1 MDQRQLGTS
10 GLRVSALGLGTMTW
24 GRDTDSHDATEQF
37 RDFLDAGGTLIDT
50 AASYGDGGS
59 EELIG
64 TLMASVPRHD
74 VVLATKAGVRA
85 TRTGN
90 VVDAS
95 RGALLSS
102 LDASLTRLGTDH
114 VDLFLVQA
122 PDARTPLVETLSAL
136 KLAVTSGKARYVG
149 LCNHPGWT
157 TARAATLLE
166 AGDVEL
172 AAAQVEY
179 SLLARGVEREVVPA
193 ANALGTGIIAWSPLG
208 RGVLTGKYRRT
219 IPADSRAASIHL
231 AGFVAPYLDQ
241 ASSTVVDALAIA
253 AHGLGRELLEV
264 ALAWLLTRD
273 GVASALVGA
282 RTPAQLRA
290 SMAALDV
297 DLPIQVLSA
306 LDEISAPDIGYP
318 ERR

>member
-1 MDQRQLGTS
+1 M
-10 GLRVSALGLGTMTW
+10 
-24 GRDTDSHDATEQF
+24 
-37 RDFLDAGGTLIDT
+37 
-50 AASYGDGGS
+50 
-59 EELIG
+59 
-64 TLMASVPRHD
+64 
-74 VVLATKAGVRA
+74 
-85 TRTGN
+85 
-90 VVDAS
+90 
-95 RGALLSS
+95 
-102 LDASLTRLGTDH
+102 
-114 VDLFLVQA
+114 
-122 PDARTPLVETLSAL
+122 
-136 KLAVTSGKARYVG
+136 
-149 LCNHPGWT
+149 
-157 TARAATLLE
+157 
-166 AGDVEL
+166 
-172 AAAQVEY
+172 
-179 SLLARGVEREVVPA
+179 
-193 ANALGTGIIAWSPLG
+193 
-208 RGVLTGKYRRT
+208 LTGKYRRT